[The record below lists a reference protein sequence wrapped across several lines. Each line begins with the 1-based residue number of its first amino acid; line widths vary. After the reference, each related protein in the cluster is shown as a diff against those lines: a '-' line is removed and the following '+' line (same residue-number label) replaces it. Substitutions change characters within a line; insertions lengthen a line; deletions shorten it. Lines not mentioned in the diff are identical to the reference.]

1 MLSKENNLNTLNLA
15 INSFEKFSILEK
27 KGDLKKLAGLKKDEE
42 IEVKH
47 ATKIG
52 KKVANMEGSDK
63 KKYVGIIN
71 FLGASCD
78 IYNALWK
85 SYTTERDKLEGTK
98 KDD

>member
-1 MLSKENNLNTLNLA
+1 MKLA
-15 INSFEKFSILEK
+15 ISTFEQFSILEK

-47 ATKIG
+47 AKKIG

-85 SYTTERDKLEGTK
+85 SYTTERDKLEDK
-98 KDD
+98 KD

>member
-1 MLSKENNLNTLNLA
+1 MLLKENNQSLMNLA

-27 KGDLKKLAGLKKDEE
+27 KGDLKKLAGLKKEE
-42 IEVKH
+42 DLEVKH
-47 ATKIG
+47 AKKIG
-52 KKVANMEGSDK
+52 KKVANMEGQDK

-85 SYTTERDKLEGTK
+85 SYTTERDRLEK
-98 KDD
+98 KDKKD